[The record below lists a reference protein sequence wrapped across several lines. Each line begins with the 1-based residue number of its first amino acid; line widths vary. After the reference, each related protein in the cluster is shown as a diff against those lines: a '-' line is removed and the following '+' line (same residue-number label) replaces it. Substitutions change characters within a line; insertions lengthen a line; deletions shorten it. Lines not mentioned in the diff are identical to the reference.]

1 MESCISKR
9 NFALRMGWSY
19 GKVAELVR
27 LGLPTENGLIDCR
40 AAKQW
45 IEANAGPNGKVTR
58 ASVEGRGSALMN
70 AESRSTPAAL

>member
-27 LGLPTENGLIDCR
+27 LGMPTTAGLIDCK

-45 IEANAGPNGKVTR
+45 MELNAGPNGKVTR
-58 ASVEGRGSALMN
+58 SSVQARRNYSAAGHLPGGSA
-70 AESRSTPAAL
+70 